1 MNKKTYLAIQRKVR
15 KAGGA
20 QKVGVL
26 LGDKMGRKRP
36 YTRQAVSNW
45 CSKQPI
51 PPKLVIELEG
61 ILGLTRAQMRP
72 DLWD

>member
-1 MNKKTYLAIQRKVR
+1 MNKKTFAALQRKVR

-36 YTRQAVSNW
+36 YTRQTVSNW
-45 CSKQPI
+45 CKWQPV
-51 PPKLVIELEG
+51 PPKVAIALED
-61 ILGLTRAQMRP
+61 ILGLSRTQIRP